1 MALSG
6 SFSGSIMSGKY
17 KLRVDWSATQN
28 VGNNTSK
35 VTCAFYLV
43 QASSWSLNISSR
55 TDNEATI
62 NGAKSTWTSVAISN
76 SGGKTTKLGSVT
88 SGNITHNAD
97 GTKSITLSAK
107 FNIEATIS
115 GTYYSSIT
123 ASTTVTLNTIPRAT
137 APKLSA
143 SSVNMGSAVTISLP
157 RASSSFTHNLA
168 YSFEG
173 SSYTS
178 IDTGVGASYSWT
190 VPDKASS
197 IPNATSGKMTV
208 RCITYSGGKAIGTKY
223 AYLTAKVPTSVVPTV
238 SSVAVAE
245 ATAGL
250 AAQFGVYVQNKSA
263 LSVTVTGAGA
273 KGSTIKAYST
283 TVMGKTYTSRTFTS
297 GVLSTTGTV
306 KLSTKVKDSRGRWSA
321 AKTTNVTVV
330 AYSKPKV
337 QKLHAYRVNSS
348 GAADEQGTYLALDC
362 QYSVASVS
370 SKNTAS
376 AVIEYRPYGS
386 TSWTQIVTRTAL
398 SVNETIKPTGM
409 TFSVDNQYEVRITVT
424 DWFDAVAAYTA
435 TLPSAEVIMD
445 FLANG
450 KGISFGQVAQSEG
463 IAFGWDIVGAVK
475 SMSNQKG
482 QYRTHDGLLLQWGTV
497 TITPTEIDVAT
508 TAVVKYSRPFTADPL
523 VMVTPITS
531 VPEKLSVSVIR
542 TADIVGDAKEGI
554 GVVLTRNGTTATGIQ
569 WLAIGPG

>member
-62 NGAKSTWTSVAISN
+62 NGTRSTWTSVAISN

-88 SGNITHNAD
+88 SGNISHNAD

-137 APKLSA
+137 TPSLSS

-168 YSFEG
+168 YSFNG
-173 SSYTS
+173 GSYTS
-178 IDTGVGASYSWT
+178 ITTGAGSSYSWT
-190 VPDKASS
+190 VPDVASS
-197 IPNATSGKMTV
+197 IPSATSGKMTV
-208 RCITYSGGKAIGTKY
+208 RCITYNGSTAIGTKY
-223 AYLTAKVPTSVVPTV
+223 AYLTANVPTSVIPTV
-238 SSVAVAE
+238 STVAVSE

-250 AAQFGVYVQNKSA
+250 AAQFGVYVQNKST

-273 KGSTIKAYST
+273 KGSTITGYST
-283 TVMGKTYTSRTFTS
+283 TVMGKTHTTRTFTS
-297 GVLSTTGTV
+297 GVLTTAGTV
-306 KLSTKVKDSRGRWSA
+306 TLSTKVKDSRGRWSA

-337 QKLHAYRVNSS
+337 QKLRAYRVDSS

-362 QYSVASVS
+362 QYSVAAVS
-370 SKNTAS
+370 NKNTAS
-376 AVIEYRPYGS
+376 AVIEFRPYGS
-386 TSWTQIVTRTAL
+386 TSWTQMLTRTSL
-398 SVNETIKPTGM
+398 STNETIKPKDR
-409 TFSVDNQYEVRITVT
+409 TFSVDSQYEVRITVT
-424 DWFDAVAAYTA
+424 DWFDAAAAYTT

-450 KGISFGQVAQSEG
+450 KGISFGQVAQQNG
-463 IAFGWDIVGAVK
+463 ISFGWDIVGVVK
-475 SMSNQKG
+475 SMSAQKG
-482 QYRTHDGLLLQWGTV
+482 VYRTHDGLLVQWGTV
-497 TITPTEIDVAT
+497 SITPTAANAAT
-508 TAVVKYSRPFTADPL
+508 TQVVTYSRPFTADPVVL
-523 VMVTPITS
+523 LTPNTS
-531 VPEKLSVSVIR
+531 VPESVSVGIVR
-542 TADIVGDAKEGI
+542 TASVIGDAKEAI
-554 GVVLTRNGTTATGIQ
+554 GVVLTRNGTTTTVVQ

>member
-6 SFSGSIMSGKY
+6 SFSGSILNGNY
-17 KLRVDWSATQN
+17 KLRVDWAATQN

-35 VTCAFYLV
+35 VTCALYLV

-62 NGAKSTWTSVAISN
+62 AGSDFTWTSAAISN

-97 GTKSITLSAK
+97 GTKTITISAK
-107 FNIEATIS
+107 FNIKATLS
-115 GTYYSSIT
+115 GTYYSAIT
-123 ASTTVTLNTIPRAT
+123 ASASVTLNTIPRAT
-137 APKLSA
+137 TPTLSA
-143 SSVNMGSAVTISLP
+143 SSVNMGSAVTINLP
-157 RASSSFTHNLA
+157 RASSAFTHNLA
-168 YSFEG
+168 YSFNG
-173 SSYTS
+173 GSYTS
-178 IDTGVGASYSWT
+178 IATGVGASHSWT
-190 VPDKASS
+190 VPDKATS

-208 RCITYSGGKAIGTKY
+208 RCITYSNGKAIGTKY
-223 AYLTAKVPTSVVPTV
+223 AYLTAKVPSSVIPTV

-250 AAQFGVYVQNKSA
+250 AAQFGVYVQNKST
-263 LSVTVTGAGA
+263 LSVNVTGAGA

-283 TVMGKTYTSRTFTS
+283 TVLGKTYTTKTFTS

-337 QKLHAYRVNSS
+337 QKLHAYRVNSA
-348 GAADEQGTYLALDC
+348 GAADEQGEYLALDC

-370 SKNTAS
+370 GKNTAS
-376 AVIEYRPYGS
+376 AVIEYRPYGATTWEEIL
-386 TSWTQIVTRTAL
+386 TSTAL
-398 SVNETIKPTGM
+398 SVNETVKPTGM
-409 TFSVDNQYEVRITVT
+409 TFSVDSQFDVRITVT
-424 DWFDAVAAYTA
+424 DFFGAVASYLA

-450 KGISFGQVAQSEG
+450 KGISFGQVAQDEG
-463 IAFGWDIVGAVK
+463 IAFGWPIVGAVK
-475 SMSNQKG
+475 NMSAQKG
-482 QYRTHDGLLLQWGTV
+482 QYRTHDGLLVQWGVV
-497 TITPTEIDVAT
+497 TITPSEVDAPTTE
-508 TAVVKYSRPFTADPL
+508 VVTFTRPFTSDPL
-523 VMVTPITS
+523 VFLTPITS
-531 VPEKLSVSVIR
+531 VPEKLSVGVVR
-542 TADIVGDAKEGI
+542 TADVIGDAKNAI

>member
-62 NGAKSTWTSVAISN
+62 NGTKSTWTSVAVSN

-88 SGNITHNAD
+88 SGNIAHNAD

-115 GTYYSSIT
+115 GTYYSAIT

-137 APKLSA
+137 APSLSA

-168 YSFEG
+168 YSFNG

-223 AYLTAKVPTSVVPTV
+223 AYLTAKVPTSVIPTV

-245 ATAGL
+245 ATTGL

-283 TVMGKTYTSRTFTS
+283 TVLGKTYTTRTFTS

-330 AYSKPKV
+330 AYSKPKI
-337 QKLHAYRVNSS
+337 QKLHAYRVDSA
-348 GAADEQGTYLALDC
+348 GAADEQGEYLGLDC

-376 AVIEYRPYGS
+376 AVIEYRQYGS
-386 TSWTQIVTRTAL
+386 TTWTEILTKTAL
-398 SVNETIKPTGM
+398 SVNETVKPTGM
-409 TFSVDNQYEVRITVT
+409 TFSVDSQYDVRITVT
-424 DWFDAVAAYTA
+424 DWFGAVAAYTA

-450 KGISFGQVAQSEG
+450 KGISFGQVAQDEG
-463 IAFGWDIVGAVK
+463 IAFGWNIVGAVK
-475 SMSNQKG
+475 STGSQKG
-482 QYRTHDGLLLQWGTV
+482 VYRTHDGLLVQWGTV
-497 TITPTEIDVAT
+497 SITPTAANEAV
-508 TAVVKYSRPFTADPL
+508 TAVVTYSRPFTADPV
-523 VMVTPITS
+523 VMLTPNTS
-531 VPEKLSVSVIR
+531 VPENVSVGIVR
-542 TADIVGDAKEGI
+542 TASVIGDAKEAI
-554 GVVLTRNGTTATGIQ
+554 GVVMTRNGTTSTVIQ

>member
-6 SFSGSIMSGKY
+6 SFSGSILSGKY

-62 NGAKSTWTSVAISN
+62 NGVKSTWTSVAVSN
-76 SGGKTTKLGSVT
+76 GGGKTTKLGSVT

-97 GTKSITLSAK
+97 GTKSITISAK

-115 GTYYSSIT
+115 GTYYSAIT
-123 ASTTVTLNTIPRAT
+123 ASATVTLNTIPRAT
-137 APKLSA
+137 APTLSA
-143 SSVNMGSAVTISLP
+143 SSVNMGSAVTINLP
-157 RASSSFTHNLA
+157 RASSAFTHNLA

-173 SSYTS
+173 GAYTT
-178 IDTGVGASYSWT
+178 IDTGVGASYIWT

-208 RCITYSGGKAIGTKY
+208 RCITYSGGKSIGTKY

-250 AAQFGVYVQNKSA
+250 AAQFGVYVQNKSK
-263 LSVTVTGAGA
+263 LSVTVTGAGV
-273 KGSTIKAYST
+273 KGSTITGYST
-283 TVMGKTYTSRTFTS
+283 TALGKTYTTRTFTT
-297 GVLSTTGTV
+297 GEVTTTGTV
-306 KLSTKVKDSRGRWSA
+306 TLSTKVKDSRGRWSA
-321 AKTTNVTVV
+321 AKTTTVSVV

-337 QKLHAYRVNSS
+337 QKLHAYRVNSA
-348 GAADEQGTYLALDC
+348 GAADEQGEYLALDC
-362 QYSVASVS
+362 QYSVAPVS
-370 SKNTAS
+370 NKNTAS
-376 AVIEYRPYGS
+376 AVIEYRPYGAS
-386 TSWTQIVTRTAL
+386 SWEDILTSTAL
-398 SVNETIKPTGM
+398 SVNETVKPTGM
-409 TFSVDNQYEVRITVT
+409 TFSVDNQYDVRITVT
-424 DWFDAVAAYTA
+424 DWFGAVASYTA
-435 TLPSAEVIMD
+435 TLPSAEVLMD

-450 KGISFGQVAQSEG
+450 KGIAFGQVAQAEG
-463 IAFGWDIVGAVK
+463 VAFGWPIVGAVK
-475 SMSNQKG
+475 NMSAQKG
-482 QYRTHDGLLLQWGTV
+482 VYRTHDGLLLQWGVV
-497 TITPTEIDVAT
+497 TITPTEANAAT
-508 TAVVKYSRPFTADPL
+508 TQVVTFPRAFTADPL
-523 VMVTPITS
+523 VMLTPVTS
-531 VPEKLSVSVIR
+531 VPENLSVGIIR
-542 TADIVGDAKEGI
+542 TASVIGDAKEAI

>member
-6 SFSGSIMSGKY
+6 SFSGSILSGKY

-28 VGNNTSK
+28 VGSNTSK

-62 NGAKSTWTSVAISN
+62 NGTKSTWTSASISN

-88 SGNITHNAD
+88 RGNITHNAD

-137 APKLSA
+137 TPTLSS
-143 SSVNMGSAVTISLP
+143 SSVNMGSAVTINLP

-178 IDTGVGASYSWT
+178 ITTGAGASYSWT
-190 VPDKASS
+190 VPDRASS
-197 IPNATSGKMTV
+197 IPSATSGKMTV
-208 RCITYSGGKAIGTKY
+208 RCITYNGSTAIGTKY

-238 SSVAVAE
+238 STVAVSE

-273 KGSTIKAYST
+273 KGSSITGYST
-283 TVMGKTYTSRTFTS
+283 TVLGKTHTSRTFTS
-297 GVLSTTGTV
+297 GILTSAGTV
-306 KLSTKVKDSRGRWSA
+306 TLSTKVKDSRGRWSA

-376 AVIEYRPYGS
+376 AVIEFRPYGS
-386 TSWTQIVTRTAL
+386 SSWTQMLTRTAL
-398 SVNETIKPTGM
+398 STNETIKPKDR

-424 DWFDAVAAYTA
+424 DGFDAVAAYTT

-450 KGISFGQVAQSEG
+450 KGISFGQVAQEDG
-463 IAFGWDIVGAVK
+463 IAFGWDIVGVVK
-475 SMSNQKG
+475 SMSSQKG

-497 TITPTEIDVAT
+497 TITPTEIDVPT
-508 TAVVKYSRPFTADPL
+508 TAVVKYSRPYTADPL

>member
-6 SFSGSIMSGKY
+6 SFSGSILSGKY

-62 NGAKSTWTSVAISN
+62 NGVKSTWTSVAVSN
-76 SGGKTTKLGSVT
+76 GGGKTTKLGSVT

-97 GTKSITLSAK
+97 GTKSITISAK

-115 GTYYSSIT
+115 GTYYSAIT
-123 ASTTVTLNTIPRAT
+123 ASDTITLNTIPRAT
-137 APKLSA
+137 TPTLSA
-143 SSVNMGSAVTISLP
+143 SSVDMGSAVTINLP
-157 RASSSFTHNLA
+157 RASSAFTHNLA

-173 SSYTS
+173 GAYTT

-250 AAQFGVYVQNKSA
+250 AAQFGVYVQNKSK
-263 LSVTVTGAGA
+263 LSVTVTGAGV
-273 KGSTIKAYST
+273 KGSTITGYST
-283 TVMGKTYTSRTFTS
+283 TVLGKTYTTKTFTT
-297 GVLSTTGTV
+297 GEVTTTGTV

-337 QKLHAYRVNSS
+337 QKLHAYRVNSA
-348 GAADEQGTYLALDC
+348 GAADEQGEYLALDC
-362 QYSVASVS
+362 QYSVAPVS
-370 SKNTAS
+370 NKNTAS

-386 TSWTQIVTRTAL
+386 TSWEEILTSTAL
-398 SVNETIKPTGM
+398 SVNETVKPTGM
-409 TFSVDNQYEVRITVT
+409 TFSVDRQFDVRITVT
-424 DWFDAVAAYTA
+424 DWFGAVASYTA
-435 TLPSAEVIMD
+435 TLPSAEVLMD

-450 KGISFGQVAQSEG
+450 KGIAFGQVAQAEG
-463 IAFGWDIVGAVK
+463 VAFGWPIVGAVK
-475 SMSNQKG
+475 SASSQKG
-482 QYRTHDGLLLQWGTV
+482 VYRTHDGLLVQWGTV
-497 TITPTEIDVAT
+497 SITPTEANAAT
-508 TAVVKYSRPFTADPL
+508 TQVVTYSRPFTADPV
-523 VMVTPITS
+523 VMLTPNTS
-531 VPEKLSVSVIR
+531 VPENVSVGIIR
-542 TADIVGDAKEGI
+542 TASVIGDAKEAV
-554 GVVLTRNGTTATGIQ
+554 GVVMTRNGTTTTVIQ

>member
-62 NGAKSTWTSVAISN
+62 NGTKSTWTSVAISN

>member
-6 SFSGSIMSGKY
+6 SFSGSILSGKY
-17 KLRVDWSATQN
+17 KLRVDWAATQN

-62 NGAKSTWTSVAISN
+62 NGAKSTWTSVAVSN
-76 SGGKTTKLGSVT
+76 GGGKTTKLGSVT

-97 GTKSITLSAK
+97 GTKSITISAK

-115 GTYYSSIT
+115 GTYYSAIT

-137 APKLSA
+137 TPTLSA

-168 YSFEG
+168 YSFNGG
-173 SSYTS
+173 SYVS
-178 IDTGVGASYSWT
+178 IDTGVGTSLSWT
-190 VPDKASS
+190 VPDLASS
-197 IPNATSGKMTV
+197 IPKATSGKMTV

-223 AYLTAKVPTSVVPTV
+223 AYLTAKVPTSVIPTV

-250 AAQFGVYVQNKSA
+250 AAQFGVYVQNKSK
-263 LSVTVTGAGA
+263 LSVNVTGAGV
-273 KGSTIKAYST
+273 KGSSITGYST
-283 TVMGKTYTSRTFTS
+283 TVLGKTYTTKTFTT
-297 GVLSTTGTV
+297 GEVTTTGTV

-337 QKLHAYRVNSS
+337 QKLHAYRVNSA
-348 GAADEQGTYLALDC
+348 GAADEQGEYLALDC

-370 SKNTAS
+370 GKNTAG

-386 TSWTQIVTRTAL
+386 TNWAEILTSTAL
-398 SVNETIKPTGM
+398 NVNETVKPTGM
-409 TFSVDNQYEVRITVT
+409 TFSVDNQYDVRITVT
-424 DWFDAVAAYTA
+424 DWFGAVATYTA

-450 KGISFGQVAQSEG
+450 KGIAFGQVAQEEG
-463 IAFGWDIVGAVK
+463 IAFGWDIVGTVK
-475 SMSNQKG
+475 NMSTQKG
-482 QYRTHDGLLLQWGTV
+482 QYRTHDGLLLQWGIV
-497 TITPTEIDVAT
+497 TITPTEANAAT
-508 TAVVKYSRPFTADPL
+508 TQVVTFAQLFTADPL
-523 VMVTPITS
+523 VMLTPITS
-531 VPEKLSVSVIR
+531 VPENLSVGVIR
-542 TADIVGDAKEGI
+542 TTSVVGDAKQAI

>member
-6 SFSGSIMSGKY
+6 SFSGSILSGKY

-28 VGNNTSK
+28 VGSNTSK

-62 NGAKSTWTSVAISN
+62 NGTKQTWTSVAVSN
-76 SGGKTTKLGSVT
+76 GGGKTTKLGSVT

-97 GTKSITLSAK
+97 GTKSITISAK

-115 GTYYSSIT
+115 GTYYSAIT

-137 APKLSA
+137 TPTLSA
-143 SSVNMGSAVTISLP
+143 SSVNMGSAVTINLP
-157 RASSSFTHNLA
+157 RASSAFTHNLA
-168 YSFEG
+168 YSFNGG
-173 SSYTS
+173 SYVS
-178 IDTGVGASYSWT
+178 IATGVGASYSWT
-190 VPDKASS
+190 VPDLASS

-208 RCITYSGGKAIGTKY
+208 RCITYSGGKSIGTKY

-250 AAQFGVYVQNKSA
+250 AAQFGVYVQNKSK
-263 LSVTVTGAGA
+263 LSVTVTGAGV
-273 KGSTIKAYST
+273 KGSTITGYST
-283 TVMGKTYTSRTFTS
+283 TALGKTYTTRTFTT
-297 GVLSTTGTV
+297 GEVTTTGTV
-306 KLSTKVKDSRGRWSA
+306 TISTKVKDSRGRWSA
-321 AKTTNVTVV
+321 AKTTTVSV
-330 AYSKPKV
+330 VVYSKPKV
-337 QKLHAYRVNSS
+337 QKLHAYRVNSA
-348 GAADEQGTYLALDC
+348 GAADEQGEYLALDC

-370 SKNTAS
+370 GKNTAS

-386 TSWTQIVTRTAL
+386 TSWEDILTSTAL
-398 SVNETIKPTGM
+398 SVNETVKPTGM
-409 TFSVDNQYEVRITVT
+409 TFSVDRQFDVRITVT
-424 DWFDAVAAYTA
+424 DWFGAVASYTA
-435 TLPSAEVIMD
+435 TLPSVEVLMD

-450 KGISFGQVAQSEG
+450 KGLAFGQVAQAEG
-463 IAFGWDIVGAVK
+463 ISFGWDIVGAVK
-475 SMSNQKG
+475 NMSAQKG
-482 QYRTHDGLLLQWGTV
+482 VYRTHDGLLLQWGVV
-497 TITPTEIDVAT
+497 TITPTEANAAT
-508 TAVVKYSRPFTADPL
+508 TQVVTYSRPFTADPL
-523 VMVTPITS
+523 VMLTPVTS
-531 VPEKLSVSVIR
+531 VPENLSVGIIR
-542 TADIVGDAKEGI
+542 TASVIGDAKEAV